1 MSIKKYLIVFFLIL
15 SSLRGFTQQLETNF
29 NFHGF
34 ADNREY
40 AKSGRLSQTIFGA
53 RFSPEVG
60 VLLDSTH
67 RLRVGVNLFHE
78 FGSSEFIEKADP
90 VIYYQYQKK
99 AWDFYLGAFPRIN
112 LLDDY
117 PRILLNDTLNYF
129 RPNIEGMLV
138 KYETAKFKQNI
149 WIDWTSKQTN
159 ENREAFLFGFSGKY
173 QPGRFFVSHYAYMF
187 HNAFSKMP
195 PADQYLQDNGAVLVE
210 LGLDL
215 GKPLFLDSLTISA
228 GAMASIERTRG
239 LTGIEIPKG
248 FISNVYAAY
257 KKFDIQNTFY
267 AGQGHFLINGDKFY
281 TSDVYDRLD
290 IGFTPIMFK
299 NIQGKFI
306 CSLHFVDGVIDSQ
319 QAFSL
324 RYNLFHSKTLKK

>member
-1 MSIKKYLIVFFLIL
+1 MSIKKYLIVSVLIL
-15 SSLRGFTQQLETNF
+15 SSLSGFAQQLETNF

-53 RFSPEVG
+53 RFSPEIG
-60 VLLDSTH
+60 ALLDSTH
-67 RLRVGVNLFHE
+67 RLRIGVNLLHE
-78 FGSSEFIEKADP
+78 FGSSQFIEKVNP

-99 AWDFYLGAFPRIN
+99 AWDFYLGAFPRVN

-159 ENREAFLFGFSGKY
+159 QNREAFLFGFSGKY
-173 QPGRFFVSHYAYMF
+173 QPGKFFISHYAYMF

-195 PADQYLQDNGAVLVE
+195 PANQYLQDNGAVLVQ

-248 FISNVYAAY
+248 FISNVYLAY

-267 AGQGHFLINGDKFY
+267 AGQGHCLINGDKFY

-324 RYNLFHSKTLKK
+324 RYNLFNSKALKK